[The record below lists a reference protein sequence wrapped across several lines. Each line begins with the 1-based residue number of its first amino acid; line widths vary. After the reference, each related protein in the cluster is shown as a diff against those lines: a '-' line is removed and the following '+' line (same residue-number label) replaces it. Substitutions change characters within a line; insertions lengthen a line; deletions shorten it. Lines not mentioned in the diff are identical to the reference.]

1 MYANLLGQKAYYH
14 LTDED
19 MGKII
24 GISRNSYS
32 QKIKSGRFYPKEC
45 IAFCKY
51 FNKSFEYLFSTQEN
65 IDISKCSTKGSKE
78 VKTNEP
84 HIKENKE

>member
-24 GISRNSYS
+24 GVSRNTFS
-32 QKIKSGRFYPKEC
+32 QKIKSGRFWPNEC
-45 IAFCKY
+45 KAYCTY
-51 FNKSFEYLFSTQEN
+51 FNKFFEFLFAT
-65 IDISKCSTKGSKE
+65 D
-78 VKTNEP
+78 
-84 HIKENKE
+84 

>member
-24 GISRNSYS
+24 GVSRNTYS
-32 QKIKSGRFYPKEC
+32 QKIRSGRFWPSEC
-45 IAFCKY
+45 QTYCRY
-51 FNKSFEYLFSTQEN
+51 FGKPFEYLFAVEGDSSDDKQASRY
-65 IDISKCSTKGSKE
+65 ICSG
-78 VKTNEP
+78 
-84 HIKENKE
+84 